1 MPKRN
6 LNLFTEENRVEYQ
19 VSDIFTEEELLQD
32 EKCYEILTNQH
43 FFDFEYKLENK
54 IHNLFK
60 YYSNIYCDED
70 FLCKNNDNNGEKF
83 LPLIYK
89 HIKKKYDFELLYENP
104 KFTNHLF
111 DKEEKTN
118 KVIKKVSKKIIIK
131 NNKKH
136 VWG

>member
-6 LNLFTEENRVEYQ
+6 LNLFTEENKVEYQ

-32 EKCYEILTNQH
+32 EKCNEILTNQH

-60 YYSNIYCDED
+60 YYSNIYCHED
-70 FLCKNNDNNGEKF
+70 FLWENNDNNGEKF

-89 HIKKKYDFELLYENP
+89 HIKKKYDFELLYENHE
-104 KFTNHLF
+104 FTNHLF
-111 DKEEKTN
+111 DEEKNTN